1 MLKGEV
7 VGVVVAASQHSVVQ
21 YNGGGSVGLVR
32 SIERRR
38 CMIDMRRCR
47 AGDAMMVALQMM
59 VLGFGFGAGII
70 LFVYLGCGL
79 WVLRGLGWFV
89 VAIVLCLCV

>member
-1 MLKGEV
+1 M
-7 VGVVVAASQHSVVQ
+7 GVVVAASQHSVVQ

-79 WVLRGLGWFV
+79 WIVGSTRFGLVCCCYCSMFV
-89 VAIVLCLCV
+89 CLIS